1 MYVGFIKANIF
12 SKDRF
17 DFEREIEEYWTKKFT
32 GAQSF
37 QPRIL
42 NFRIRGN
49 FVYDHWECT
58 FNLSPIF
65 LSLKDLQL
73 FISII

>member
-12 SKDRF
+12 YNDRF
-17 DFEREIEEYWTKKFT
+17 DFEREIEEYWTVKFT

-49 FVYDHWECT
+49 FVYHHWECT
-58 FNLSPIF
+58 INLSAIF

-73 FISII
+73 FLLIV